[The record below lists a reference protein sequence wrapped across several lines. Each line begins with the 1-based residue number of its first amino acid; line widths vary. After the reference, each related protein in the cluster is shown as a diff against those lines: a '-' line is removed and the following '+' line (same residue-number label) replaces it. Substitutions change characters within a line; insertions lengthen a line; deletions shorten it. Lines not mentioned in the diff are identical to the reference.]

1 MLAHVLGCNS
11 REAYTALI
19 LASVAWPPPHLPV
32 LFHLSLASPLP
43 CGPVLL
49 NFT

>member
-19 LASVAWPPPHLPV
+19 LASVDLLV